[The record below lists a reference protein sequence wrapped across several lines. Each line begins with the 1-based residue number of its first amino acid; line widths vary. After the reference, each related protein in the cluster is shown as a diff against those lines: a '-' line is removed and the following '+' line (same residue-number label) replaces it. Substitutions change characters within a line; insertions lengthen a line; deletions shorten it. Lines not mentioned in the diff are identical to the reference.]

1 MSSRHALRATL
12 ATAALLVLSACAT
25 PPASQSVADRIAS
38 EPSLAT
44 LNDLILKA
52 GLRDTLAGP
61 APYTVLAP
69 TNAAFAA
76 VPAKTLNELTADPAK
91 LKAVLSYHVLPGNT
105 PSAEIK
111 TGNAKTVNGADIG
124 LSRAGTFVT
133 AEDAVVEQPDLV
145 ASNGTVLVVDRVLM
159 PPVKR

>member
-1 MSSRHALRATL
+1 MSSRRLFIAATS
-12 ATAALLVLSACAT
+12 AAALLALSACAT

-44 LNDLILKA
+44 LNDLVTKA
-52 GLRDTLAGP
+52 GLRETLAAPG
-61 APYTVLAP
+61 PYTVLAP

-76 VPAKTLNELTADPAK
+76 VPAKTMTELANDPAK

-111 TGNAKTVNGADIG
+111 TGNTKTLNGADVA
-124 LSRAGTFVT
+124 LSRAGSFVT

-145 ASNGTVLVVDRVLM
+145 AANGTVLVVDRVLM
-159 PPVKR
+159 PPKR